1 MSASHLV
8 VLPTAGVPESPADRI
23 RRLQAEARA
32 LAREHVEMLAAALGE
47 VSRMAS
53 EIAEGG
59 EAYPVGARE
68 ISRRLTE
75 DFTKQAAT
83 LTAIVDRG

>member
-1 MSASHLV
+1 
-8 VLPTAGVPESPADRI
+8 
-23 RRLQAEARA
+23 
-32 LAREHVEMLAAALGE
+32 MLAAALGE